1 MELTKGSKIHF
12 IAIGGSI
19 MHNLAL
25 ALHQNGYI
33 VTGSDD
39 HIGEPSLSRL
49 KEHNLLPA
57 NIGWDANNITKELDA
72 VILGM
77 HARKDNPELLKAQEL
92 GIKIYS
98 FPEFI
103 YQQSEDKQRIVI
115 AGSHGKT
122 TVTSMVMHVLQ
133 FCNRKFDYAVGA
145 IVEGFDTMVKLSDAP
160 IIVIEGDEYPSSPID
175 LTPKFLHYHHHIGL
189 ITGISWDH
197 VNIFKTFEEYKKQFQ
212 IFADQTPKS
221 GSLIYYEHDKNCVEI
236 CTSERSDILT
246 IEYDIPKY
254 KIINGNPFL
263 ITDYGNIPLLVFG
276 DHNFANI
283 RAAKLICNRIC
294 VSDLEFYQAIQTFK
308 GASMRLELIKKTN
321 SSAFYRDF
329 AHAPSKLQASTE
341 AVKGLFPNKKLVA
354 CYELHTFSSL
364 NKEFLKQ
371 YKNTY
376 TKADEPIVYFNP
388 KTIEHKKLE
397 PITEQDI
404 INGFDMPNLKVY
416 SDSADLLTYLTSKNW
431 ENTNLLMMSSGDF
444 DGINFTDLSETIF
457 PNQNVFKS

>member
-1 MELTKGSKIHF
+1 MELKKGTKIHF

-19 MHNLAL
+19 MHNLAI
-25 ALHQNGYI
+25 ALKENGYI
-33 VTGSDD
+33 ISGSDD

-49 KEHNLLPA
+49 KSHNLLPET
-57 NIGWDANNITKELDA
+57 IGWNPDKITNDLEA

-77 HARKDNPELLKAQEL
+77 HARIDNPELLKAQEL
-92 GIKIYS
+92 GLKIFS

-103 YQQSEDKQRIVI
+103 YNQSEDKQRIVI

-122 TVTSMVMHVLQ
+122 TVTSMVMHVLK

-145 IVEGFDTMVKLSDAP
+145 IVEGFDTMVQLSDAP

-197 VNIFKTFEEYKKQFQ
+197 VNIFKTFDDYKKQFEL
-212 IFADQTPKS
+212 FADKTPKS
-221 GSLIYYEHDKNCVEI
+221 GTLIYYENDKHCAEI
-236 CTSERSDILT
+236 GSKERSDILT

-263 ITDYGNIPLLVFG
+263 ITDYGNIPLQVFG

-294 VSDLEFYQAIQTFK
+294 VSDLEFYQAIQSFK
-308 GASMRLELIKKTN
+308 GASMRLELIRKNEST
-321 SSAFYRDF
+321 SFYRDF
-329 AHAPSKLQASTE
+329 AHAPSKLKASTE

-354 CYELHTFSSL
+354 CFELHTFSSL
-364 NKEFLKQ
+364 NKEFLSE
-371 YKNTY
+371 YKNTF

-388 KTIEHKKLE
+388 KTLEHKKLP
-397 PITEQDI
+397 PITKQDI
-404 INGFDMPNLKVY
+404 IEGFQLPNLQVFDN
-416 SDSADLLTYLTSKNW
+416 SNEMLEFLMAKNW
-431 ENTNLLMMSSGDF
+431 ENANLLMMSSGNF
-444 DGINFTDLSETIF
+444 DGINFQELADIVIQS
-457 PNQNVFKS
+457 

>member
-1 MELTKGSKIHF
+1 
-12 IAIGGSI
+12 
-19 MHNLAL
+19 MHNLAI

-49 KEHNLLPA
+49 KASNLLPDSM
-57 NIGWDANNITKELDA
+57 GWDANRITKELDA

-77 HARKDNPELLKAQEL
+77 HARIDNPELLRAQEL
-92 GIKIYS
+92 GLKIYS

-103 YQQSEDKQRIVI
+103 YKQSEDKQRIVI

-122 TVTSMVMHVLQ
+122 TVTSMVMHVLM

-145 IVEGFDTMVKLSDAP
+145 IVDGFDTMVKLSDAP

-175 LTPKFLHYHHHIGL
+175 LTPKFLHYNHHIGL

-197 VNIFKTFEEYKKQFQ
+197 VNIFKTFEDYKKQFEL
-212 IFADQTPKS
+212 FADKTPKS
-221 GSLIYYEHDKNCVEI
+221 GTLIYYEKDKYCLEVG
-236 CTSERSDILT
+236 SKERSDILT

-263 ITDYGNIPLLVFG
+263 ITDYGNIPLQVFG

-294 VSDLEFYQAIQTFK
+294 VSDLEFYQAIQSFK
-308 GASMRLELIKKTN
+308 GASMRLELIRKNEST
-321 SSAFYRDF
+321 SFYRDF
-329 AHAPSKLQASTE
+329 AHAPSKLKASTD

-354 CYELHTFSSL
+354 CFELHTFSSL
-364 NKEFLKQ
+364 SKDFLSQ
-371 YKNTY
+371 YKDTF

-388 KTIEHKKLE
+388 KTIEHKKLS
-397 PITEQDI
+397 PITKEDI
-404 INGFDMPNLKVY
+404 IEGFQLPNLKVFDN
-416 SDSADLLTYLTSKNW
+416 SN
-431 ENTNLLMMSSGDF
+431 EMM
-444 DGINFTDLSETIF
+444 E
-457 PNQNVFKS
+457 